1 MGLISLLFSFNGRI
15 KRSQYWLGAMAVG
28 AANSMLTFWTASASF
43 SAAQTKD
50 PGAQLSAVLSQSA
63 LLLPLSIA
71 VTWAALAIQVKRFH
85 DRGQS
90 GWWTV
95 LPLVPI
101 VFMIMD
107 VITAVSENW
116 PIERLFAALGMPLL
130 ALIVICIGFF
140 INLGCLPG
148 TDGPNKYDNPTG
160 SPPSARTDP
169 NAPRGGPQSQAAISL
184 GGVEAAM
191 ERAIA
196 EKSRVAPAPVK
207 TARPAMAAA
216 PATAGAPTG
225 FGRRPAR

>member
-1 MGLISLLFSFNGRI
+1 MGLVSLLFSFNGRI
-15 KRSQYWLGAMAVG
+15 KRSQYWLGTIAVNVVNWMVVFLTTS
-28 AANSMLTFWTASASF
+28 ANLA
-43 SAAQTKD
+43 AAQAKD
-50 PGAQLSAVLSQSA
+50 PAAQLSALASNSA
-63 LLLPLSIA
+63 LMLPVSLA

-90 GWWTV
+90 GWWTL
-95 LPLVPI
+95 LPLAPVA
-101 VFMIMD
+101 FMIMN
-107 VITAVSENW
+107 VVTAIGAGW
-116 PIERLFAALGMPLL
+116 PIERLFSSMGLPFL
-130 ALIVICIGFF
+130 AFMVICLGFF

-148 TDGPNKYDNPTG
+148 TDGPNKYGDPSG

-169 NAPRGGPQSQAAISL
+169 TPSGRPQAQAAISL

-196 EKSRVAPAPVK
+196 EKSRVAPAPAK

-216 PATAGAPTG
+216 PAPTGAPAS